1 MNNIRLYLYDKFGDE
16 ATKEYEV
23 ELDSSIQFAITKQFT
38 DLENPTAIIN
48 DWSKSIAIPFTKHN
62 NEIFNHLYRSDRI
75 VTSGEP
81 VGAFGFDPTKKI
93 PFRLINDE
101 NVLMTGYVKVLSVEQ
116 TSSVAGKYNITLN
129 GELGKI
135 FQELKNITFN
145 RSESA
150 SDYYIDGSEY
160 VKEELT
166 ADLIYQSWT
175 SLGQT
180 TSELKHKGDNDY
192 FVTDYIGFA
201 PNNSFSDGFDYKSYE
216 NINGINKLSDLLQQK
231 WDSDGFTEYKA
242 DSIIENGIT
251 SRGMREFRSYLQ
263 TPYIYFNKLF
273 GIFKEKAEQITG
285 YTFTLDSSWFND
297 GNPYWYDLIFCL
309 KNFDLKS
316 ESNQFNTY
324 IMQTQTEQYWENVPV
339 SSNLVFDVNRKKEY
353 TEYWNDTYKGFE
365 LKNSENENNDLIYI
379 NNSHTLF
386 HIIINGEHPDIDINS
401 NNAFY
406 IELYQ
411 YDKEHNLLKQDN
423 YTLIN
428 KTDSQ
433 IQPTDN
439 VLTVSGVSVDTVNH
453 TTTLTVN
460 VPILRPMFSRLYDNS
475 DSLCFEWRCR
485 TNLRSIFTDTS
496 ITECQINFTG
506 EWFVKNYDV
515 QRSYS
520 WFTLNDLWNNDV
532 NFFEVIINYCKMYR
546 IKILLDEVS
555 KTITFVSSKKFFKDY
570 TIENWSDKVDYSKP
584 WKLEPNIIETKNLLL
599 NYENSESAIL
609 KDYKDEYG
617 FNYGEQN
624 LVTNYDFGN
633 NTKKMFSGLKQSNL
647 ISDVILDYTAL
658 LIKNDVT
665 YKRFNNVYID
675 NYGDDKKMISSFGQ
689 YYFFQRLSYF
699 LEDDGVTHSTIYI
712 TDDSINQILSSKYTF
727 GLTGNNIDV
736 NTYPNLSLTAYNGS
750 YLLTFGV
757 PKKSYSINEIIGTSI
772 YNNFW
777 RQYLNDLYSIN
788 TKRVTCYI
796 RLSAEDYLNF
806 RFNKFIIIKNQLY
819 IVNKIFDYN
828 ANILEPTKIELL
840 SVNNIN
846 NYIGTSNVWSVSP
859 LKIVNNYNEFFGT
872 IFTYRLY
879 DSNEINQSSYT
890 IDFDAF
896 RTNIPNSWTKTITYN
911 NIDEYTIDIKVT
923 ITPPFTVQNPGEYKV
938 TLIID
943 KMGEQQTVEGYIN
956 IIRDTDM
963 ANEMTE

>member
-1 MNNIRLYLYDKFGDE
+1 MNNIRLYLYDKFGNG

-23 ELDSSIQFAITKQFT
+23 ELDSTIQFAITKQFT
-38 DLENPTAIIN
+38 DLENPTTIIN

-62 NEIFNHLYRSDRI
+62 NEIFNYLYKSDRAVI
-75 VTSGEP
+75 SNEP

-116 TSSVAGKYNITLN
+116 TSSVEGKYNITLN

-135 FQELKNITFN
+135 FQELKNITFD
-145 RSESA
+145 RSQSNT
-150 SDYYIDGSEY
+150 DYIIDGSLY

-166 ADLIYQSWT
+166 ANLILQSWT

-180 TSELKHKGDNDY
+180 TSELKHKGETDY
-192 FVTDYIGFA
+192 LVTDYIGFA
-201 PNNSFSDGFDYKSYE
+201 LNNSFSDGFDYQSYE
-216 NINGINKLSDLLQQK
+216 NINGINKLSDFLQNR
-231 WDSDGFTEYKA
+231 WDSIGFTEYTA
-242 DSIIENGIT
+242 DSIITEGIT

-273 GIFKEKAEQITG
+273 GIFKEKAEEITK
-285 YTFTLDSSWFND
+285 YTFILDNSWFNE
-297 GNPYWYDLIFCL
+297 GNPYWYDIVFCL

-316 ESNQFNTY
+316 ENKQFNTY
-324 IMQTQTEQYWENVPV
+324 LMQTQTEQYFENIPV
-339 SSNLVFDVNRKKEY
+339 SSYLVFDVNRKKEY

-365 LKNSENENNDLIYI
+365 LKNSENENNDLLYI
-379 NNSHTLF
+379 NNSYTSF
-386 HIIINGEHPDIDINS
+386 NIIINGEHPDIDINS

-439 VLTVSGVSVDTVNH
+439 VLTITNVNVDTVKH
-453 TTTLTVN
+453 TTTLTATI
-460 VPILRPMFSRLYDNS
+460 PILRPMFSRLYDNS

-485 TNLRSIFTDTS
+485 TNLRSIFTDTT

-506 EWFVKNYDV
+506 NWFVKYYDV

-532 NFFEVIINYCKMYR
+532 NLFDVIINYCKMYR
-546 IKILLDEVS
+546 IKILLEETT

-584 WKLEPNIIETKNLLL
+584 WKLEPNIIEAKYFLM

-624 LVTNYDFGN
+624 LVTNYDFGD
-633 NTKKMFSGLKQSNL
+633 NTKKIFSGLKQSNL
-647 ISDVILDYTAL
+647 VSDAILDYSSL
-658 LIKNDVT
+658 LVLNDVT
-665 YKRFNNVYID
+665 YKRFNDVYID
-675 NYGDDKKMISSFGQ
+675 NYGDDKKTISSFGQ
-689 YYFFQRLSYF
+689 YYFFQGLTYF
-699 LEDDGVTHSTIYI
+699 LEEDGVRHSTIYI
-712 TDDSINQILSSKYTF
+712 TDDSMNQILSSKYTF
-727 GLTGNNIDV
+727 GLRGDNVTVD
-736 NTYPNLSLTAYNGS
+736 THPNLSLTAYNGN

-757 PKKSYSINEIIGTSI
+757 PKKSYSINEISGTSI
-772 YNNFW
+772 YSNFW
-777 RQYLNDLYSIN
+777 RQYLNDLYNIN

-796 RLSAEDYLNF
+796 RLSAEDYINF
-806 RFNKFIIIKNQLY
+806 RFNKFIIIENQLY
-819 IVNKIFDYN
+819 IVNKIFDYDV
-828 ANILEPTKIELL
+828 NITDATKVELL
-840 SVNNIN
+840 SVNDIN
-846 NYIGTSNVWSVSP
+846 NYIGTSNVWGVSP
-859 LKIVNNYNEFFGT
+859 LKIVNTYDEFQGT

-879 DSNEINQSSYT
+879 DSNGINESSYN
-890 IDFDAF
+890 IDFDVI

-911 NIDEYTIDIKVT
+911 NIDAYTMDIKVT
-923 ITPPFTVQNPGEYKV
+923 ITPPFVVQAAGEYKV
-938 TLIID
+938 ILIID

-963 ANEMTE
+963 AQEMTE